1 MNADKNSKT
10 KRRSSAK
17 SGKSTKP
24 STGHRSPVTGHG
36 SRRVIVVED
45 DPFPRLIQVILD
57 PATPAARVAAFSHF
71 FAHEE
76 PDFAGWCGR
85 LRARLKNL
93 HPAEVRLVADQE
105 ALFAAMPGATA
116 VVVESLTCGKREIA
130 AAGGTLRIVQ
140 KYGTVPSSIDTAACR
155 RARVRVL
162 TLRRRANISCAEHA
176 FGLMLALARKIRET
190 AGLVSIEQL
199 QAAGYSPT
207 KYDREHTANANW
219 ARVTGTRNLYGRQIG
234 IVGFGEIGREVALR
248 AAAFGMRIVYTQRHR
263 LPAREDLRYGAVYA
277 PLDALLASSDF
288 VSLHLP
294 LTDATRGI
302 IGRRE
307 LGLIRPGAILVNI
320 SRPPLVDRAALLDAL
335 RAGRLGG
342 FGLDPHY
349 DAPGRAD
356 DPLLGFRNV
365 IITPHLAAAP
375 RYNSMDDFEE
385 LLFGIDNALARRA

>member
-1 MNADKNSKT
+1 
-10 KRRSSAK
+10 
-17 SGKSTKP
+17 
-24 STGHRSPVTGHG
+24 V
-36 SRRVIVVED
+36 VVVED

-57 PATPAARVAAFSHF
+57 PTTPAARLAAFSHF

-85 LRARLKNL
+85 LRARLKRL
-93 HPAEVRLVADQE
+93 YPAEVRLVRDQAGLLA
-105 ALFAAMPGATA
+105 ALPGATT
-116 VVVESLTCGKREIA
+116 VVTESLTVGKQEIA

-140 KYGTVPSSIDTAACR
+140 KYGTVLSVIDTVACR
-155 RARVRVL
+155 RTGIRVL
-162 TLRRRANISCAEHA
+162 TLQRRANISCAEHA
-176 FGLMLALARKIRET
+176 FGLMLVLARKIHET
-190 AGLVSIEQL
+190 AGLVSTEQL

-207 KYDREHTANANW
+207 QYDRAHTANANW
-219 ARVTGTRNLYGRQIG
+219 ARITGTRNLFNRQIG

-248 AAAFGMRIVYTQRHR
+248 AAAFGMRVVYTQRHR
-263 LPAREDLRYGAVYA
+263 LPAREESRYGAAYA
-277 PLDALLASSDF
+277 PLDALLAGSDF

-320 SRPPLVDRAALLDAL
+320 SRPPLVDREGLLDTL
-335 RAGRLGG
+335 RSGRLGG

-356 DPLLGFRNV
+356 DPLLAFRNV

-385 LLFGIDNALARRA
+385 LLLGIDKALARRA

>member
-1 MNADKNSKT
+1 MKRSKKPLT
-10 KRRSSAK
+10 SNEKRVTRN
-17 SGKSTKP
+17 G
-24 STGHRSPVTGHG
+24 RRPV
-36 SRRVIVVED
+36 VVVEN

-288 VSLHLP
+288 LSLHLP

-307 LGLIRPGAILVNI
+307 LGLIRPGAIMVNI

-385 LLFGIDNALARRA
+385 LLLGLDHAL

>member
-1 MNADKNSKT
+1 
-10 KRRSSAK
+10 
-17 SGKSTKP
+17 
-24 STGHRSPVTGHG
+24 
-36 SRRVIVVED
+36 
-45 DPFPRLIQVILD
+45 
-57 PATPAARVAAFSHF
+57 
-71 FAHEE
+71 
-76 PDFAGWCGR
+76 
-85 LRARLKNL
+85 
-93 HPAEVRLVADQE
+93 VRLVADQE

-288 VSLHLP
+288 LSLHLP

-307 LGLIRPGAILVNI
+307 LGLIRPGAIMVNI

-385 LLFGIDNALARRA
+385 LLLGLDHAL

>member
-1 MNADKNSKT
+1 MKRSKKPLT
-10 KRRSSAK
+10 SNEKRVTSNGR
-17 SGKSTKP
+17 
-24 STGHRSPVTGHG
+24 RPV
-36 SRRVIVVED
+36 VVVED

-57 PATPAARVAAFSHF
+57 PATPAARVAAFCHF

-85 LRARLKNL
+85 LSARLKRIY
-93 HPAEVRLVADQE
+93 PAEVRLVPDQ
-105 ALFAAMPGATA
+105 AGLLAAMPGAR
-116 VVVESLTCGKREIA
+116 VVIVESLRLGKREIT
-130 AAGGTLRIVQ
+130 AAGGTLRIAQ
-140 KYGTVPSSIDTAACR
+140 KYGTVPSNIDTAACS

-176 FGLMLALARKIRET
+176 FGMMLALARKIHET
-190 AGLVSIEQL
+190 AGLISVEQL

-207 KYDREHTANANW
+207 TYDREHTANANW
-219 ARVTGTRNLYGRQIG
+219 ARVTGTRNLFNRQIG

-263 LPAREDLRYGAVYA
+263 LPAREESRYGAVYA
-277 PLDALLASSDF
+277 PLDALLANSDF

-320 SRPPLVDRAALLDAL
+320 SRPPLVDREGLLDTL
-335 RAGRLGG
+335 RSGRLGG

-385 LLFGIDNALARRA
+385 LLLGIDRALR